1 MKMIIFRIPHDDLP
15 LPKEKPFARLLAKG
29 FSKFGSSG
37 RTRTCDHSVNSR
49 TLYQLSYRGTNI
61 SAVDFRL
68 DDHSRTACFLQE
80 PE

>member
-1 MKMIIFRIPHDDLP
+1 VSVVWEGKKGTPLKMIIFRIPHNGLP

-49 TLYQLSYRGTNI
+49 TLYQLSYRGT
-61 SAVDFRL
+61 
-68 DDHSRTACFLQE
+68 TFL
-80 PE
+80 